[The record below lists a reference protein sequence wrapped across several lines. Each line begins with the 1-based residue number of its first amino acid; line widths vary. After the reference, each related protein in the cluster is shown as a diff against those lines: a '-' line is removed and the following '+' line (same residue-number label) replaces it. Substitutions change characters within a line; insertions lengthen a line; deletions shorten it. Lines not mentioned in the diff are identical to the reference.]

1 MKHFKCQ
8 VDWLQAR
15 ASLQMTGVSPTP
27 TMPLPILL
35 RPLPTNPHIIII
47 IVASVIIIVTFSIT
61 TIIVIN
67 TNTQMTGEYLINWG
81 PFEGGPKSQVIRIR
95 LNGTSSFARRRI
107 HFN

>member
-47 IVASVIIIVTFSIT
+47 IVASVIIIVTFIIT
-61 TIIVIN
+61 TIIAIN
-67 TNTQMTGEYLINWG
+67 ANPQMKEEYLMNWV
-81 PFEGGPKSQVIRIR
+81 PFVGGPKSP
-95 LNGTSSFARRRI
+95 
-107 HFN
+107 